1 MEFNEF
7 VEKVTGELKK
17 IMPQGRAEPHTVKRN
32 NGTEYKGILV
42 PGARPEISPVIPLEG
57 FYEELCTGKGF
68 GDVMEEIMETY
79 GKLKDRMP
87 VQIPEIRRWELARN
101 RVVPKLVSWQENRGM
116 LKDMPHER
124 FLNLAVA
131 YIYIV
136 GTGEGG
142 FSSAAVTK
150 DMLETWGT
158 CGEELQACASAN
170 FKKYFTADVRSLEEL
185 LAEFHYPA
193 GKAAGGLPCPL
204 YVMTNQEKANGA
216 SFMLFPEE
224 LEKAAEKLGSDF
236 YILPSSIHEILL
248 VPCRFGTPEELK
260 QIVCAV
266 NRADVPEELRL
277 SDSVY
282 FYSREERR
290 VCIAAE

>member
-7 VEKVTGELKK
+7 VEKVTGEFKK

-32 NGTEYKGILV
+32 NGMEYKGILV
-42 PGARPEISPVIPLEG
+42 PGTRRDISPVIPLEG

-79 GKLKDRMP
+79 GKLKDGIP
-87 VQIPEIRRWELARN
+87 IQLPEIRRWELAKN
-101 RVVPKLVSWQENRGM
+101 RVAPKLVSWQENREM

-124 FLNLAVA
+124 FLNLAVV
-131 YIYIV
+131 YIYIA
-136 GTGEGG
+136 GTWEGG
-142 FSSAAVTK
+142 FASAAVTK
-150 DMLETWGT
+150 DMLKAWGT
-158 CGEELQACASAN
+158 CREELRAYASVN
-170 FKKYFTADVRSLEEL
+170 FKNYFTADVRSLEEL
-185 LAEFHYPA
+185 LEEFHYPA

-204 YVMTNQEKANGA
+204 YIMTNQEKVNGA
-216 SFMLFPEE
+216 AFMLFPEE

-248 VPCRFGTPEELK
+248 MPCGFGTPEELK

-266 NRADVPEELRL
+266 NRSEVPEELRL

-282 FYSREERR
+282 CYSREEGC